1 VVKPLLLNV
10 PLYKLESFA
19 KHLQDW
25 AERVV
30 DTVSQVTGFLTNSPF
45 DHAD

>member
-1 VVKPLLLNV
+1 MPI

-30 DTVSQVTGFLTNSPF
+30 DTVRSDNGDPGDFA
-45 DHAD
+45 H